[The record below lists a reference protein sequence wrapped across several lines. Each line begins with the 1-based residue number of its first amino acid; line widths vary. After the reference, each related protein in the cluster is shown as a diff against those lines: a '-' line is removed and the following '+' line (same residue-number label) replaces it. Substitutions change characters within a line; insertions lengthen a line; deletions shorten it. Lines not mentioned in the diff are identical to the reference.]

1 MTAASSRFWIAA
13 LRLALLLG
21 LSAASACAW
30 TASAGRV
37 DSVGGK
43 VTVVRAAGDTPLLPG
58 SEVQEGDTLVTG
70 PDGWALLSM
79 VDGGIITLRPDTRL
93 RIDTY
98 RYSSGSREDDSV
110 LLSLLRGAFRS
121 VTGEVGHFFRANYQI
136 KTPTATI
143 GIRGTDHEPA
153 YFAPGDSGDHEPG
166 TFDRVAEGESYI
178 ENPRG
183 RVPVRAG
190 QFGFG
195 HHDGRSAPRLLD
207 RLPAFYGRH
216 AELDKRL
223 EARHRALRE
232 LRQQRI
238 ERRLQWREHAGRPP
252 SAHPGGRQWV
262 ERRERGR
269 EAHGSRDHPNGT
281 QRWREER
288 AEQRRVRA
296 QDWQRRP
303 GEQHSA
309 RSRQGFHR
317 NRE

>member
-1 MTAASSRFWIAA
+1 MTAAPSSVWIAA

-37 DSVGGK
+37 DNVGGN
-43 VTVVRAAGDTPLLPG
+43 VTVVRPSGTTPLRTG

-98 RYSSGSREDDSV
+98 RYSAGARNDDSV
-110 LLSLLRGAFRS
+110 LLNLLRGAFRS

-153 YFAPGDSGDHEPG
+153 YFAPGESGDHEPG

-190 QFGFG
+190 QFGFV

-207 RLPAFYGRH
+207 RLPAFYGRN

-223 EARHRALRE
+223 DARHRALKE

-238 ERRLQWREHAGRPP
+238 ERRLERRPHDGGSP
-252 SAHPGGRQWV
+252 SARPGAHQWT
-262 ERRERGR
+262 ERRERGP
-269 EAHGSRDHPNGT
+269 EAHAGRDLPNGAP
-281 QRWREER
+281 RWREER
-288 AEQRRVRA
+288 VEQRRMKA
-296 QDWQRRP
+296 QEWQHRP
-303 GEQHSA
+303 RDQQAAHSSQ
-309 RSRQGFHR
+309 RFHR